1 MANGGRPNGSGVL
14 SALSGIFGRG
24 NNNRENQI
32 GEITAMCALRDKLVI
47 GFSNGVL
54 VVLDTDKLEFNF
66 SHK

>member
-1 MANGGRPNGSGVL
+1 
-14 SALSGIFGRG
+14 
-24 NNNRENQI
+24 
-32 GEITAMCALRDKLVI
+32 MCALRDKLVI